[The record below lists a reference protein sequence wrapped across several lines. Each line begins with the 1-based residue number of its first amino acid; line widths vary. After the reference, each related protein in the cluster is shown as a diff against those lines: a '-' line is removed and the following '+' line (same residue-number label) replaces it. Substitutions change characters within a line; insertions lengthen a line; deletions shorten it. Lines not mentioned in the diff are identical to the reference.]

1 MMDSAAGRPRGVPA
15 VNFIL
20 VMRNEKDELVAIGPV
35 AIEYQ
40 AAMLRDELEEGNGW
54 TTIGIA
60 RVLTQDQAR
69 RAVPAE

>member
-1 MMDSAAGRPRGVPA
+1 

-20 VMRNEKDELVAIGPV
+20 VMRNEKDDLVAIGPV

-40 AAMLRDELEEGNGW
+40 AAMLRDQLEESNGW

-60 RVLTQDQAR
+60 RILTEDQAR
-69 RAVPAE
+69 RAVPAQ

>member
-1 MMDSAAGRPRGVPA
+1 

-20 VMRNEKDELVAIGPV
+20 VMRNERDDLVAIGPV

-40 AAMLRDELEEGNGW
+40 AAMIRDELEETAGW
-54 TTIGIA
+54 TTVGIA

-69 RAVPAE
+69 ALAGG